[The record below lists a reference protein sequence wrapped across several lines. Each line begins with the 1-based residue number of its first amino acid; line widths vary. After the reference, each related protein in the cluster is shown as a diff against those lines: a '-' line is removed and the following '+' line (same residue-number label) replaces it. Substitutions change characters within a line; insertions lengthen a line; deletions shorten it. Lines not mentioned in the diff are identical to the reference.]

1 MKKQHVIIV
10 GGGFAGL
17 SCAKALADNPNI
29 KITLIDRNTYQQF
42 QPLLYQVGCGYLSA
56 GSASFNL
63 RTVLRKHHNISIKA
77 AEVTTVDLSTKTVG
91 TSEQLRFQ
99 GDILVL
105 AAGSQPNFYGIP
117 GAEEFCFPLYS
128 VSNAERLYAK
138 LQSVV
143 EAVDLN
149 PLLLDEGALNF
160 VVVGTGP
167 TGVETAGALADGMR
181 SILANLYKDFDTSRA
196 QVFLV
201 NRSTEILGAFSEKSQ
216 QYAARLLKKQGVQLV
231 LGSAV
236 KEVTKGSVTLD
247 DGTTIPTHTVIWA
260 GGLQASQLAGNL
272 VEISGKGGR
281 IDVGNDLRVQG
292 FENIY
297 ALGDFANI
305 LGKDGKPLPQLASVA
320 QQAGRHCAENIKA
333 GIVGQTVKPFDYLDK
348 GIMAMIARN
357 AAVAEIGTKPLVLTG
372 WIAFVAWLGVHV
384 LLLTTARAKFTTLM
398 EWCWDYI
405 TWA

>member
-1 MKKQHVIIV
+1 MKTQHVIIV

-17 SCAKALADNPNI
+17 SCAKALADNPNT

-63 RTVLRKHHNISIKA
+63 RTVLKKHRNISIKA
-77 AEVTTVDLSTKTVG
+77 AEVTAIDLKTKTVE
-91 TSEQLRFQ
+91 TSEKLRFQ

-105 AAGSQPNFYGIP
+105 AAGSRPNFYGIA
-117 GAEEFCFPLYS
+117 GAEQYSLPLYS
-128 VSNAERLYAK
+128 ISDAERLHAR
-138 LQSVV
+138 LESVV
-143 EAVDLN
+143 EAVDRN
-149 PLLLDEGALNF
+149 PSLLDEGALNF

-181 SILANLYKDFDTSRA
+181 SILANLYKDFDTKRA

-216 QYAARLLKKQGVQLV
+216 QYAARLLRERGVQMV

-236 KEVTKGSVTLD
+236 KEVTEGNVTLD
-247 DGTTIPTHTVIWA
+247 DDTSIPTRTVIWA
-260 GGLQASQLAGNL
+260 GGLQAAQLAANL

-281 IDVGNDLRVQG
+281 IDVENDLRVAGLQDV
-292 FENIY
+292 Y
-297 ALGDFANI
+297 ALGDFANT

-333 GIVGQTVKPFDYLDK
+333 TIAGHPTKPFDYFDK
-348 GIMAMIARN
+348 GIMAMVARN
-357 AAVAEIGTKPLVLTG
+357 AAVAEVGTKPLVLTG
-372 WIAFVAWLGVHV
+372 WIAFMAWLGVHV

-398 EWCWDYI
+398 EWCWDFI